1 MDIFRDVSLAGRT
14 TLRLGGTAQA
24 EAVVRDDKDVA
35 ALGSLLAELGG
46 EPLAFGQGSNILA
59 RDGELGLVLVSS
71 RMATGPERVGEAR
84 LGDAETVLVR
94 VGSGIKLQSLLGWL
108 AGEGLAGLERLRGI
122 PGSVGG
128 AVAMNAGSW
137 GQSFCERLARVR
149 VWTPEQGD
157 RWLVPGEWRA
167 EYRSFAPLD
176 AAGFYLV
183 LEAELAMSRAD
194 PDAVRADMVEY
205 FKRKKTVQP
214 IAAATCGC
222 AFKNPEGESAGRLL
236 DRAGFRGVGLGG
248 VAFSEMH
255 ANFLVN
261 TGGGRASEALELVAL
276 AREAVRT
283 RFGVELELEVKVVG

>member
-1 MDIFRDVSLAGRT
+1 MDIIRDVPFAKRT
-14 TLRLGGTAQA
+14 TLRLGGTALA
-24 EAVVRDDKDVA
+24 EAVVRDDEDVA
-35 ALGSLLAELGG
+35 ALPGMLAGLGAD
-46 EPLAFGQGSNILA
+46 PLAFGMGSNILA
-59 RDGELGLVLVSS
+59 KDGELGLVLVSS
-71 RMATGPERVGEAR
+71 RLATGPER
-84 LGDAETVLVR
+84 LAEDDGRVSVR

-108 AGEGLAGLERLRGI
+108 ATEGLAGLERLRGI

-137 GQSFCERLARVR
+137 GQSFCERMARVR
-149 VWTPEQGD
+149 LWTPERGD
-157 RWLVPGEWRA
+157 HWLAAGEWRA
-167 EYRSFAPLD
+167 DYRHFAPAG
-176 AAGFYLV
+176 AAGFFLV
-183 LEAELAMSRAD
+183 LEAELSMDRAD
-194 PDAVRADMVEY
+194 PETVRAGMAEY
-205 FKRKKTVQP
+205 FRRKKAVQP

-261 TGGGRASEALELVAL
+261 TGGGRASEALELIAL

-283 RFGVELELEVKVVG
+283 RFGVELELEVRIVG